1 MMKRV
6 TVFCGASS
14 GTDAVY
20 VEQAHALGK
29 ALGAEGLELV
39 YGGAKIGLMGAVAD
53 ATLAAG
59 AKVTGVLPGFLK
71 TKEVAHESLSVL
83 ILVDT
88 MHERKLKM
96 HELSDAIIAL
106 PGGYG
111 TLEELFEMLTWGQL
125 GLHKKPVGLLNVNGF
140 YDELIAFADTMVKK
154 GFLKPLNRQMLL
166 ISSDVNDL
174 LKQLKN
180 YQAPEV
186 EQWIDRSKI

>member
-1 MMKRV
+1 MKRI
-6 TVFCGASS
+6 TVFCGSSS

-20 VEQAHALGK
+20 AAQANTLGK
-29 ALGAEGLELV
+29 AIGAEGLELV

-53 ATLAAG
+53 AALAAG
-59 AKVTGVLPGFLK
+59 ARVIGVLPGFLK
-71 TKEVAHESLSVL
+71 TKEVAHESLTAL

-106 PGGYG
+106 PGGFG

-140 YDELIAFADTMVKK
+140 YDELIAFADTLVKK
-154 GFLKPLNRQMLL
+154 GFLKPVNRQMLL
-166 ISSDVNDL
+166 ISSDVQDL

-186 EQWIDRSKI
+186 EKWIDRSKS